1 LSEVV
6 EGFLKVRDEAVALSG
21 FYHDVIDVNLKVMPY
36 FLFEG
41 KLHTSLIC
49 SPRVLQSKRKF
60 HIAKTT
66 KRSNERGGRLIHLGE
81 GYLVIA

>member
-49 SPRVLQSKRKF
+49 SPRVLQSK
-60 HIAKTT
+60 
-66 KRSNERGGRLIHLGE
+66 
-81 GYLVIA
+81 